1 MDLSGCHVYLVVG
14 GDTGGQELRGEAREG
29 QTSLGEGRGGEGRV
43 AREDSL

>member
-29 QTSLGEGRGGEGRV
+29 QISLGVGRGGEGRV
-43 AREDSL
+43 AREDRV